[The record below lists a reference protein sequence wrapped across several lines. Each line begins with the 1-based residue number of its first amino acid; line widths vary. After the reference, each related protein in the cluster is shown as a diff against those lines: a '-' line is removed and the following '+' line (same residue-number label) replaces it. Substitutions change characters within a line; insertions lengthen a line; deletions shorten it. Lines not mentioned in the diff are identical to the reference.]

1 MKKFVMGILAHV
13 DSGKT
18 TLSESMLY
26 CAGEIRKQGRVDHK
40 NSFLDN
46 REIERERGITIFSK
60 QAVLKMGETQLT
72 LVDTPGHVD
81 FSAEMERTLNILD
94 YAVLVIS
101 GTDGVQSHTETLWK
115 LLEDYKIPVFIFIN
129 KMDISAYS
137 KNVLMEN
144 LKKNLCD
151 GCIDFSEEFDE
162 NLFEEL
168 AMCDE
173 SILNLVLDGKEVS
186 DDIIKRAIKRRK
198 VFPCFFGSALKNEGT
213 KELLDG
219 LCRFF
224 GEIEYPESFGAR
236 VFKISSDEQG
246 KRLTHMKITGGIL
259 KVRDEISKDGDLP
272 EKINGI
278 RIYSGE
284 KFLVYDK
291 VYPGTVCA
299 VTGLEKTNAGD
310 GLGFEKNLHEAL
322 LEPVLN
328 YTVELLEG
336 EDVHKALSNLKK
348 LEEEEPQLRVTWNE
362 RFSEINVS
370 LMGEV
375 QLEVLKRI
383 IFEKYGLSV
392 SFGQGS
398 ISYKETI
405 KTTAEGVG
413 HFEPLRHYAEVH
425 LLLEPGELGSG
436 VKFSSKCSEDE
447 LDKNWQRLILT
458 HLAEKTH
465 IGVLTGSP
473 ITDMKIT
480 LVSGRAHK
488 KHTEGGDFRQA
499 TYRAVRHGLMRAESV
514 LLEPWYKF
522 KIEVPTENI
531 GRVMSDVQN
540 MGGEIN
546 SPENDGEMSRLEGT
560 APVSKMR
567 GYHTEITAFT
577 RGRGRILCMFD
588 SYKPCTDAQLIID
601 KIGYNPEADTENT
614 PDSVFCSH
622 GAGFNVKWNEVEDY
636 MHIESFIKEKE
647 EVISERHVNNYIN
660 SIASDTELMR
670 IFEKTYGPV
679 KRNVHTTMEARKTSD
694 EPKKAIVKKPREKGE
709 NYLLIDGYN
718 IIFAWDNLKEQAK
731 ESLDLARNSLI
742 NIICNYQ
749 GFSNCKVIL
758 VFDAY
763 KVKGN
768 KGEVERVHNIDVVYT
783 KEAET
788 ADMYIE
794 KVTHELGKKHRVRV
808 ATSDNLEQLIILGS
822 GAVRVSADEFLK
834 EVEENE
840 KRIKEFLKKLEK
852 TIDK

>member
-40 NSFLDN
+40 NAFLDN

-60 QAVLKMGETQLT
+60 QAVFKVGDNEFT

-81 FSAEMERTLNILD
+81 FSAETERTLNVLD

-101 GTDGVQSHTETLWK
+101 GTDGVQNHTETLWK

-129 KMDISAYS
+129 KMDISPYS
-137 KNVLMEN
+137 ENVLMEN
-144 LKKNLCD
+144 LKKNLSD
-151 GCIDFSEEFDE
+151 GCVDFSKGFDE
-162 NLFEEL
+162 GSFDEL

-173 SILNLVLDGKEVS
+173 EILNLVLEGKEIS
-186 DDIIKRAIKRRK
+186 DEKIKNAIKKRK
-198 VFPCFFGSALKNEGT
+198 VFPCFFGAALKNEGT
-213 KELLDG
+213 RELLDG

-224 GEIEYPESFGAR
+224 EQKDYPEQFGAR
-236 VFKISSDEQG
+236 VFKISTDEQG
-246 KRLTHMKITGGIL
+246 KRLTHMKITGGAVR
-259 KVRDEISKDGDLP
+259 VRDEISKDGNFP
-272 EKINGI
+272 EKVNGI

-291 VYPGTVCA
+291 VCAGTVCA
-299 VTGLEKTNAGD
+299 VTGLENTNAGD
-310 GLGFEKNLHEAL
+310 GLGFEKNLHEVV

-328 YTVELLEG
+328 YIVKLSEG
-336 EDVHKALSNLKK
+336 EDVHKALTNLKK

-383 IFEKYGLSV
+383 IYERYGLSV
-392 SFGQGS
+392 NFGQGS

-405 KTTAEGVG
+405 KTVSEGVG

-425 LLLEPGELGSG
+425 LLLEPLKTGSG
-436 VKFSSKCSEDE
+436 VIFESKCSEDE

-458 HLAEKTH
+458 HLQEKTH
-465 IGVLTGSP
+465 LGVLTGSP
-473 ITDMKIT
+473 ITDIKIT
-480 LVSGRAHK
+480 LMAGKAHK

-499 TYRAVRHGLMRAESV
+499 TYRAVRHGLMCAESV

-531 GRVMSDVQN
+531 GRVMSDIQN
-540 MGGEIN
+540 MGGEIK
-546 SPENDGEMSRLEGT
+546 SPENNGEMSVLEGL
-560 APVSKMR
+560 APVIKMR
-567 GYHTEITAFT
+567 DYHSEVTGFS
-577 RGRGRILCMFD
+577 RGRGKVLCMFSGYRPCVD
-588 SYKPCTDAQLIID
+588 SEKVIEE
-601 KIGYNPEADTENT
+601 IGYDPESDIENT

-622 GAGFNVKWNEVEDY
+622 GTGFNVKWNEVENY
-636 MHIESFIKEKE
+636 MHIESCLKQE
-647 EVISERHVNNYIN
+647 EEHIEEYRVREYIN
-660 SIASDTELMR
+660 SIATDTELMR

-679 KRNVHTTMEARKTSD
+679 KRNVHTAMERRKTSD
-694 EPKKAIVKKPREKGE
+694 ELKKVRIKTPREKGD

-718 IIFAWDNLKEQAK
+718 IIFAWEDLKEQAK

-749 GFSNCKVIL
+749 GFSDCKVIL

-768 KGEVERVHNIDVVYT
+768 QGEVERIHNIDVVYT

-822 GAVRVSADEFLK
+822 GAIRVSADEFLK
-834 EVEENE
+834 EVKETEN
-840 KRIKEFLKKLEK
+840 KIKEFLKNYEK
-852 TIDK
+852 SIDK